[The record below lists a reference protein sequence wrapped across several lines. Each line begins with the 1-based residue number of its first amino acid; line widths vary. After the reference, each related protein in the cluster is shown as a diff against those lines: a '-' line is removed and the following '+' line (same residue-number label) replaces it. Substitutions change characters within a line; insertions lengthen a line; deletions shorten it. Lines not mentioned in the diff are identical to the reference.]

1 MTENTTQQVHKN
13 KINPPN
19 PDGKGGFGDNP
30 QNRNPGGWK
39 KENTFSYQMNRF
51 KNMTVDELRDWN
63 KNTPNSERTVAEDL
77 AFARVFKAQKEL
89 SEFKEV
95 ADRTEGKAVQKI
107 EHDGGIDTGM
117 TVLANTIQELIK
129 LDEPDNNQGNKDISK

>member
-1 MTENTTQQVHKN
+1 
-13 KINPPN
+13 
-19 PDGKGGFGDNP
+19 
-30 QNRNPGGWK
+30 
-39 KENTFSYQMNRF
+39 MNRF